1 MYDNV
6 IRADSNIFSFKPIPV
21 QENFLLR
28 PISAK
33 PEIFDAEIEFYK
45 INSQS
50 EEVRRFLPGAYAD
63 TVEEAKEKL
72 VLLIQKGVFKGAVT
86 YCICEKGYP
95 APLGYICL
103 NSPLIP
109 SGYNTWTIDFWSGET
124 MRGKALM
131 TVCVHTL
138 LGYAQENAIEEVK
151 AIVDP
156 ENQKAINVLERAGF
170 VYLSQEAE
178 GERRYIYG
186 VRLN

>member
-1 MYDNV
+1 MYDET

-33 PEIFDAEIEFYK
+33 PEIFDAEVQFYK
-45 INSQS
+45 MNSQS
-50 EEVRRFLPGAYAD
+50 EEVRRFLPGAFAD
-63 TVEEAKEKL
+63 SVDVAKEKL
-72 VLLIQKGVFKGAVT
+72 VQLIQKGIFKGTVT

-95 APLGYICL
+95 SPLGYICL
-103 NSPLIP
+103 NSPLVP

-131 TVCVHTL
+131 TVSVHTL

-151 AIVDP
+151 ALVDP

-170 VYLSQEAE
+170 GFLGQEPE
-178 GERRYIYG
+178 EERRYIYG